1 MMDSLTDDRC
11 ENALR
16 FLATTDES
24 AANLKVD
31 ALKAEDKIK
40 AIKAAIV
47 KRTEGSVAYRESI
60 AETHEETVAARTEYY
75 AALLRHERMAHR
87 RRTEERI
94 TDLWRSVN
102 ANRRQ
107 GQ

>member
-1 MMDSLTDDRC
+1 MMNSLTDERA
-11 ENALR
+11 EKGLH
-16 FLATTDES
+16 FLATTDEQ
-24 AANLKVD
+24 AADLKVE
-31 ALKAEDKIK
+31 AQRLEDEIK
-40 AIKAAIV
+40 AVKAAIFQRV
-47 KRTEGSVAYRESI
+47 EGGAELRKAM
-60 AETHEETVAARTEYY
+60 AETHESTVEARNKYY
-75 AALLRHERMAHR
+75 AALMKHEHMTNR